1 MNNTNV
7 EIICIFNVFIGTV
20 SKMIAKIIEMLVIR
34 ERMKN
39 NDYSIIGINKDIE
52 TGWTFEK

>member
-7 EIICIFNVFIGTV
+7 EIICAFNVFIGTV
-20 SKMIAKIIEMLVIR
+20 SEMIAKIIEELVIR

-39 NDYSIIGINKDIE
+39 NDYSIIGINNDIE
-52 TGWTFEK
+52 TELDI